1 MKLTNEDKISNW
13 ISKPEI
19 NKINNYI
26 EESIEEKNKRIE
38 ESNKLILEVKKN
50 LKTNHLKLKKAYDI
64 FSTKETY
71 DMLVTMESW
80 LSN

>member
-1 MKLTNEDKISNW
+1 MKLTNEDKLSTWYSNQEV
-13 ISKPEI
+13 KK
-19 NKINNYI
+19 NTFI

-38 ESNKLILEVKKN
+38 ESNKLIAEVKKN